1 MDWREV
7 DLEALEAIP
16 EPPRTMAP
24 FKWPGGKGNLAKW
37 VVSHLPR
44 NARVYVEPYAGAAS
58 ILWHLPEPYP
68 IEVLNDLDER
78 IVNLFRVLQDREKFE
93 ELLHRLV
100 WTPYARAEFVR
111 ALEILSA
118 WEEHDE
124 VSRAWAFFVAQN
136 QGFGGKADTEGNW
149 GRALNKVTRGMA
161 ETVANWR
168 ARLKCLTWWHDRL
181 TRVQIDNR
189 DALEAIRYWDT
200 PETLFYLDPPYVLET
215 RPGGEIYRHE
225 ASMEHHEALVQTLLG
240 INGQAVLSGYDHPVY
255 RPLEEAGWL
264 KVSRE
269 TASHLA
275 GRIRGSKLQ
284 GKGAALQHVRRVEC
298 LWIKAHDRNHLFQGR

>member
-7 DLEALEAIP
+7 DLEVLEAIP
-16 EPPRTMAP
+16 EPTRTMAP
-24 FKWPGGKGNLAKW
+24 FMWPGGKGAIAKW

-44 NARVYVEPYAGAAS
+44 NATVYVEPYAGAAS
-58 ILWHLPEPYP
+58 VLWHLPEPYP
-68 IEVLNDLDER
+68 VEVLNDLDQR

-93 ELLHRLV
+93 ELQHRLV
-100 WTPYARAEFVR
+100 WTPYSRTEFVR
-111 ALEILSA
+111 ALEILDA
-118 WEEHDE
+118 WEEYDE

-136 QGFGGKADTEGNW
+136 QGFGGKANNDSDW
-149 GRALNKVTRGMA
+149 GRVMNKISRGMA
-161 ETVANWR
+161 GTAASWR
-168 ARLKCLTWWHDRL
+168 SRLKSLTWWHDRL

-189 DALEAIRYWDT
+189 DALEVIRYWDT

-215 RPGGEIYRHE
+215 RQGGELYRHE

-240 INGQAVLSGYDHPVY
+240 IKGQAVLSGYDHPVY
-255 RPLEEAGWL
+255 RPLEEAGWR

-275 GRIRGSKLQ
+275 GRIRGSRLQ
-284 GKGAALQHVRRVEC
+284 GKGAALQHARRVEC
-298 LWIKAHDRNHLFQGR
+298 LWIKVHDGGHLP

>member
-1 MDWREV
+1 MDPKELDAGV
-7 DLEALEAIP
+7 LENIP
-16 EPPRTMAP
+16 QPNRVMAP
-24 FKWPGGKGNLAKW
+24 FRWPGGKGNLAKW
-37 VVSHLPR
+37 VIGHLPQT
-44 NARVYVEPYAGAAS
+44 AKVYVEPYAGAAS
-58 ILWHLPEPYP
+58 VLWHLPKPYP

-111 ALEILSA
+111 ALEVLAA
-118 WEEHDE
+118 WDEHDE

-136 QGFGGKADTEGNW
+136 QGFGGKANSAGNW
-149 GRALNKVTRGMA
+149 GRVLNKVANGMA
-161 ETVANWR
+161 EAAARWR
-168 ARLKCLTWWHDRL
+168 SRLKYLTWWHDRL

-189 DALEAIRYWDT
+189 DALEVIRYWDT
-200 PETLFYLDPPYVLET
+200 PETLFYLDPPYVLDT
-215 RPGGEIYRHE
+215 RKGGEIYRHE
-225 ASMEHHEALVQTLLG
+225 ASIEHHEALVQTLLEVQ
-240 INGQAVLSGYDHPVY
+240 GQVVLSGYDHPVY

-275 GRIRGSKLQ
+275 GRIRGSRLQ
-284 GKGAALQHVRRVEC
+284 GKSAALQHAKRVEC
-298 LWIKAHDRNHLFQGR
+298 LWIKTHGGAPLFAGE